1 MSLKGCDIIDFPVL
15 KKNLPSSSKCL
26 DITVMYAIIRNV
38 TNLAKPQ
45 NGWENYPSDKDFGTA
60 ADIERFRNYR
70 NIIAHKHDL
79 EMKTSDFNEWALDL
93 IWVNTFLRLQF
104 ILLYN
109 YMHRKVWGI
118 DFVTGC

>member
-1 MSLKGCDIIDFPVL
+1 MASLFFSFFMLLKGCDIIDFPVL

-26 DITVMYAIIRNV
+26 DITVMFAIIRNV

-79 EMKTSDFNEWALDL
+79 EMNTSDFNEWALDL
-93 IWVNTFLRLQF
+93 IWVNTFLRLLF
-104 ILLYN
+104 ILLYS
-109 YMHRKVWGI
+109 YIHK
-118 DFVTGC
+118 